1 MTVTRPQIFSISL
14 AETTGILVCSYLLI
28 ISWYPGHFFTLLD
41 MGIKTAIF
49 FLACVVLG
57 PCLSALIYKK
67 DKRQLVNDLS
77 TVYTLKLVVIFLAL
91 FLFYS
96 QRPQLLVFAVDR
108 LVVVQAHHLPKD
120 DIPPNVASLIAN
132 ADEPPLIAARLFS
145 ADNLELMMKVMLGAP
160 DIEFRPNLYEK
171 IEFQKA
177 KMKQSSAE
185 WLTSE
190 RRAWLLANN
199 SWTDESE
206 SLLPLPLAYGNE
218 RYGVAILDLRTET
231 MNNVVDV
238 SPW

>member
-1 MTVTRPQIFSISL
+1 MTVTRTQIFSVSL
-14 AETTGILVCSYLLI
+14 VETAAILVCSYLLI
-28 ISWYPGHFFTLLD
+28 NSWYPSLFFTLLD

-67 DKRQLVNDLS
+67 DKYQLVNDLS
-77 TVYTLKLVVIFLAL
+77 TVYALKLVAVFLAL

-145 ADNLELMMKVMLGAP
+145 TDNLELMMKVMSGAP

-177 KMKQSSAE
+177 KMKQSSAK

-190 RRAWLLANN
+190 RRAWLLANT
-199 SWTDESE
+199 SWSGESE

-218 RYGVAILDLRTET
+218 RYGVAILDLRSET
-231 MNNVVDV
+231 MKNVVDV
-238 SPW
+238 NPW